1 LSSSRTRRRG
11 KQLADAI
18 YDAVL
23 SGINLDGFDALT
35 MEGIAA
41 RARTGKSALY
51 RRWSSR
57 EEVVLDAL
65 LHRLP
70 NLDAEPDTGTVR
82 DDVLEHLRCMVD
94 TMTTPAG
101 QAMWTI
107 LRNPSSGRAI
117 VEAID
122 GRVIEPHQQTM
133 LKILRRGV
141 ARGEVRPDA
150 VNRLVAQ
157 VGPILIRQHHVVAG
171 LPSIADVVQ
180 IVDQVVIPMLRPSPP
195 ANS

>member
-1 LSSSRTRRRG
+1 
-11 KQLADAI
+11 
-18 YDAVL
+18 
-23 SGINLDGFDALT
+23 

-107 LRNPSSGRAI
+107 LRNPNSGRAI

>member
-1 LSSSRTRRRG
+1 MSSSRSRRRG
-11 KQLADAI
+11 KQLANAI

-23 SGINLDGFDALT
+23 TWIKLDGFDALT

-51 RRWSSR
+51 RRWSSK
-57 EEVVLDAL
+57 EELVLDAL

-70 NLDAEPDTGTVR
+70 ELDAEPDTGTVR
-82 DDVLEHLRCMVD
+82 DDVLEHLGCMVD
-94 TMTTPAG
+94 TMKTPAG

-107 LRNPSSGRAI
+107 LHNPSSGRAI

-122 GRVIEPHQQTM
+122 GRVIEPHQRTM

-157 VGPILIRQHHVVAG
+157 VGPLLIRQHHVAAG
-171 LPSIADVVQ
+171 LPSNADVVQ
-180 IVDQVVIPMLRPSPP
+180 IVDQVVVPMLRP
-195 ANS
+195 

>member
-1 LSSSRTRRRG
+1 MSSSRTRRRG